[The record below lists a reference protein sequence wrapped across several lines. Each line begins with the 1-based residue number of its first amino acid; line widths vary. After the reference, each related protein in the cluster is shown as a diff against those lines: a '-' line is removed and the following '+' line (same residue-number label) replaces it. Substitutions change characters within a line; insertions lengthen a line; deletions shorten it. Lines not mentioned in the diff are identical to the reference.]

1 MAQTTLPAAANQFF
15 KDTEKINKGIRE
27 LLENEQRRAE
37 ELQRAIQTLKTQ
49 LDNAEASRAQLIDLT
64 TSTQK
69 LLINSQNQL
78 GGLVGAVEALLT
90 GGGLAVSEE
99 PAKPAAENGTKTPEP
114 AAAGAGRGSA
124 RS

>member
-27 LLENEQRRAE
+27 LLEAEQRRAE
-37 ELQRAIQTLKTQ
+37 ELQRAIQTLKSQ
-49 LDNAEASRAQLIDLT
+49 LDTAEASRLQVMELT

-69 LLINSQNQL
+69 LLINSQAQL
-78 GGLVGAVEALLT
+78 GGLVGQVESLLS
-90 GGGLAVSEE
+90 GSGL
-99 PAKPAAENGTKTPEP
+99 PAATDEAPKATPPENGKTPEP
-114 AAAGAGRGSA
+114 AGAARGTSA